1 MTVLVI
7 ILTLVI
13 ALLAVLVA
21 GLLRSHAEVLRAL
34 HELGVSLDPDDAD
47 AAFTAG
53 DTTIDLRTRP
63 GVAAPRATV
72 GGPSDVVGLT
82 PDGGLVNV
90 GVTGTDGLTLLAFL
104 SSGCLTCAGFWD
116 AFADPDQRSVEGLD
130 AELIIVAKGPEMES
144 EASIRALAP
153 KGVRTVMSSDAWL
166 DYNVPVSPYFI
177 LVQGA
182 SDNADDND
190 VADVAGIADVGG
202 RIVGE
207 GAASSWEQVANL
219 LKQAVADAGIAR
231 GRASAKRRTGLGK
244 SGAERRADTDE
255 ELRNAGI
262 EPGDPSLYPT
272 GHPDAPG
279 AST

>member
-7 ILTLVI
+7 ILTLVV

-47 AAFTAG
+47 AAFAAG

-116 AFADPDQRSVEGLD
+116 AFADPDQRSVDGLD

-182 SDNADDND
+182 GDSP
-190 VADVAGIADVGG
+190 DVGG

-231 GRASAKRRTGLGK
+231 GRASANRRTGLGK
-244 SGAERRADTDE
+244 SGAQRRADTDE

-272 GHPDAPG
+272 GHPDMPE